1 MKLLNFF
8 TLTIITASL
17 SLVSCDTNQGTV
29 TNTETEVV
37 SVDTVDSSVS
47 YDVNRKTIELVDTTG
62 ATVEYDIERRVVK
75 RTVGVDTVTREMTQ
89 EEVEA
94 YERGDYNTVDTEVS
108 TDVETEE
115 IEDIDG

>member
-8 TLTIITASL
+8 TIALTLSSL
-17 SLVSCDTNQGTV
+17 TLVSCDSNQGTV

-75 RTVGVDTVTREMTQ
+75 RTVGVDTVTRDMTQ

-94 YERGDYNTVDTEVS
+94 YERGDYNTVDTDVE
-108 TDVETEE
+108 TDVETEDV
-115 IEDIDG
+115 DIDG

>member
-8 TLTIITASL
+8 TLAITLGSL

-37 SVDTVDSSVS
+37 EVDTVDSNIT

-94 YERGDYNTVDTEVS
+94 YERGDYNTVDT
-108 TDVETEE
+108 DVETD
-115 IEDIDG
+115 IETEDVDIDG